1 MNNYLSI
8 ALLGYLLGTP
18 NPSLMLS
25 RVKGVDVTEE
35 GTGNPGASNTA
46 LLLGVPLG
54 LLVAF
59 LDISKAVVA
68 VQLCKRLFRTARY
81 AGVAGGIFCV
91 LGHMFPFYR
100 RFRGGK
106 GFASYAGLILALDWR
121 FIAYFLIPIALIM
134 LLTDYVVFGN
144 LSTMVLFP
152 MYGMAQLG
160 VVTGLLLC
168 ALSIVM
174 LCKHREN
181 LAGIA
186 RGDEMHIR
194 HRERSAFRLK
204 K

>member
-106 GFASYAGLILALDWR
+106 GFASYVGMILALDWR
-121 FIAYFLIPIALIM
+121 FIAYFLVPIVLFM
-134 LLTDYVVFGN
+134 LLTDYLVFGN
-144 LSTMVLFP
+144 ISTMVLFP
-152 MYGMAQLG
+152 VYSAVRLG
-160 VVTGLLLC
+160 IFAGLLLC
-168 ALSIVM
+168 ALSLVM
-174 LCKHREN
+174 LYRHREN
-181 LAGIA
+181 FAGIR
-186 RGDEMHIR
+186 RGTETHIR
-194 HRERSAFRLK
+194 HRERSEFRLK